1 MTLDVN
7 GLTAGYGSVVGARE
21 VNLRVEPGQV
31 VAILGAN
38 GAGKSTLLRA
48 MSGMIRPST
57 GSVSYEGRDITGMG
71 AHQIAARGVAHV
83 PEGRELFANLTVR
96 ENLVLGGA
104 RKNRDRRAAVLADL
118 LERFPLL
125 AERSDQ
131 IAGTLSG
138 GQQQLLVIARA
149 LMSEPSLLMLDEPSL
164 GLAPK
169 MVEQIFDTLRTVG
182 SSGIAV
188 LLVEQHARQA
198 LESADRA
205 YVLRGGRVVISG
217 TATDVGQHPSLHEAY
232 LGL

>member
-131 IAGTLSG
+131 VAGTLSG